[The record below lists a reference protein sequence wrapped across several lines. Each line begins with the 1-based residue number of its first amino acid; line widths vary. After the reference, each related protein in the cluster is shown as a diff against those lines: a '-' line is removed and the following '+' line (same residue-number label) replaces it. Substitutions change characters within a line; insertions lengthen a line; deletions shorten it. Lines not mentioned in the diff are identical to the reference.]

1 MDYCPYC
8 YRCSCC
14 CMPERG
20 PRGPRG
26 EQGSKGDP
34 GLQGPMGPQ
43 GPKGDPGLQG
53 PMGPQGPKGDP
64 GLQGPQGPRGEQG
77 PAGPP
82 GSSGPIS
89 NAFGF
94 AYSSSQS
101 TQNGNVKFAIAGPM
115 QDIELISDGLQ
126 SLKSGVFQISYQVA
140 VIEES
145 AASTPAQFQL
155 IVNDSINI
163 ASSITESRT
172 SAHLYSTQLFS
183 LLEGDV
189 VKLVANVPQGL
200 SYSLPT
206 IQIIQVGL

>member
-8 YRCSCC
+8 YQCTCYCC
-14 CMPERG
+14 LPERG

-26 EQGSKGDP
+26 EQ
-34 GLQGPMGPQ
+34 GPQ

-64 GLQGPQGPRGEQG
+64 GFQGPAGTQGPRGEQG

-82 GSSGPIS
+82 GSAGQIS
-89 NAFGF
+89 TAYGF
-94 AYSSSQS
+94 AYSSSTS
-101 TQNGNVKFAIAGPM
+101 TQNGNVKFTIAGPI
-115 QDIELISDGLQ
+115 QEFELISDGLR
-126 SLKSGVFQISYQVA
+126 SLKSGVFQISYKVA
-140 VIEES
+140 VVEE
-145 AASTPAQFQL
+145 AASSIPAKFQL
-155 IVNDSINI
+155 VVNDSITI
-163 ASSITESRT
+163 ASSMTESRT
-172 SAHLYSTQLFS
+172 SANLFTTQLFS

-189 VKLVANVPQGL
+189 VKLVANVPHGL